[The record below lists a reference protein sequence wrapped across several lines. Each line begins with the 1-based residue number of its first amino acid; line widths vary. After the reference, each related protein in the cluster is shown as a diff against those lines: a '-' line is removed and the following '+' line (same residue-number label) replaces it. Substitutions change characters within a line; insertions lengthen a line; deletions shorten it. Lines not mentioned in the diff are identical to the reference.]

1 MSDLKN
7 IKQLSD
13 PDLIALYKESG
24 NNIIVGELFQRYT
37 HLVFGVCMKY
47 LRHEED
53 SRDATLEIF
62 EKLLEDL
69 KKHEVNNFKAWLH
82 SVARNFCLMKLRKGK
97 NHVELK
103 DDFGE
108 VVESAMLLHQIHEPD
123 REEKLNEL
131 EDAISHLCNE
141 QRNCVELFYLKE
153 QSYQQIMEQTG
164 LSFKEVKSFIQ
175 NGKRNLK
182 ITLTEQY
189 ERKAE

>member
-1 MSDLKN
+1 MSDFKN

-13 PDLIALYKESG
+13 SDLIALYKESG

-62 EKLLEDL
+62 EKLLDDL

-108 VVESAMLLHQIHEPD
+108 VVESAMLLHQIQEPD
-123 REEKLNEL
+123 REEKLNQL
-131 EDAISHLCNE
+131 EDAISHLSNE

-182 ITLTEQY
+182 IALTEQY